1 MDIDNF
7 KTSEEKLE
15 ECGWKKDGGDEDGAV
30 FKKQIGNAEVRV
42 YYLRKDELAEA
53 HIVFGHLYTTTA
65 DELAAI
71 ANELKKLEEK

>member
-7 KTSEEKLE
+7 KTSEERLE

-30 FKKQIGNAEVRV
+30 FKKRIGNAGVRV
-42 YYLRKDELAEA
+42 YLPKDGLAEA
-53 HIVFGHLYTTTA
+53 HIVLGHLYTTTA
-65 DELAAI
+65 DELAVI